1 MKFATMIK
9 DWIHD
14 RLKPVFV
21 LYNLNKRIKNE
32 IEYQLEML
40 LDA

>member
-14 RLKPVFV
+14 RLKPVFDP
-21 LYNLNKRIKNE
+21 YNLNKRIDNE
-32 IEYQLEML
+32 IEML